1 MTWIKEKDLAE
12 MLGRNPR
19 TVRRLVKSGT
29 WNIPYSAPNGRRYLY
44 SKKGVDQFLNNH
56 SSLTKNK

>member
-1 MTWIKEKDLAE
+1 MTWIPEKQLAE
-12 MLGRNPR
+12 MLGRHPR
-19 TVRRLVKSGT
+19 TIRRLIKSGT
-29 WNIPYSAPNGRRYLY
+29 WAIEFTAPNNRRFMY